1 MEVTY
6 LIDKT
11 GKCRNT
17 LPGMRSETCL
27 LRHCRR
33 ENSVESNDALQMQS
47 VAEPVFF

>member
-6 LIDKT
+6 SIDKT

-27 LRHCRR
+27 LQSRR
-33 ENSVESNDALQMQS
+33 ENSVEGNDALQMQP